1 MRDTLPCG
9 SPLWLRLPHRSPDQ
23 LTSAACLQWRQPM
36 ELVTAAWIAAALGI
50 AKVGTTA
57 GILAFF
63 SRRRSQ
69 RNSKADGAPVETA
82 GSDTDRLLD
91 TEEAHESMKDR

>member
-1 MRDTLPCG
+1 
-9 SPLWLRLPHRSPDQ
+9 
-23 LTSAACLQWRQPM
+23 M

-57 GILAFF
+57 GLLAFF

-69 RNSKADGAPVETA
+69 RNSKADGVPVDMA
-82 GSDTDRLLD
+82 GSDTEQLLPTEDRQ
-91 TEEAHESMKDR
+91 ESMKDR